1 MMKNLNILLI
11 SILFVFSAQRVIA
24 QERVNLAP
32 SEMNTSI
39 IEEKKNN
46 LTSENAQLIEKIKTQ
61 ESNFSELNKQ
71 YEQQKNE
78 LEKLVKD
85 YTELKTSVE
94 IQKKSDELIG
104 FSSWAS
110 FLLTTV
116 AVLVTILGVVIAIIS
131 LIGFRGIKAQAEAI
145 ASATAETQVKVKLHQ
160 IAVKEFQKLIDEG
173 ALNPQLNSAVDMII
187 RLKDVPQYDE
197 LDEYDEAESKGE

>member
-11 SILFVFSAQRVIA
+11 SILFFFSAQRVIA

-32 SEMNTSI
+32 SEMNISI

-46 LTSENAQLIEKIKTQ
+46 LTSENAQLIEKIKLQ

-94 IQKKSDELIG
+94 IQKS
-104 FSSWAS
+104 
-110 FLLTTV
+110 
-116 AVLVTILGVVIAIIS
+116 
-131 LIGFRGIKAQAEAI
+131 QM
-145 ASATAETQVKVKLHQ
+145 
-160 IAVKEFQKLIDEG
+160 
-173 ALNPQLNSAVDMII
+173 N
-187 RLKDVPQYDE
+187 
-197 LDEYDEAESKGE
+197 